1 MVEKVRGKFDE
12 IHGRV
17 ELKKAIY
24 GENVD
29 LGDDDVMKSNEE
41 GAVFARRFVKDLSK
55 YVDFP
60 EEEQKKIDKI
70 ND

>member
-12 IHGRV
+12 INQRID
-17 ELKKAIY
+17 LKKAIY

-29 LGDDDVMKSNEE
+29 LGDDDVMTSNEE
-41 GAVFARRFVKDLSK
+41 SAVFARTFVKDMSQ

-60 EEEQKKIDKI
+60 DEEKIKLDKL
-70 ND
+70 